1 MPLAGKSGW
10 IVWVLG
16 PLAVAVALLAQLVAA
31 ARTGLL
37 AFDQSFGAGKDGDW
51 LTLLATITGL
61 AAITSALS
69 GLVVSGMVS
78 GFLAR
83 YGVIVLVAVAGLASL
98 PFLHAMADDA
108 RDVGLAIGGPENS
121 VTVALIIGLGLG
133 ALTAGVI
140 SGSNWKPAAVGLAVT
155 TAGLWMLIAVSGR
168 TAVGPAPLGLP
179 SDLLRTRNVSQ
190 LGGWL
195 PLPAVLWVVIG
206 AAAALAARRFTA
218 GRGSVLLS
226 GVLGSALISLS
237 YFAARPGESY
247 GDHLT
252 VHNSAFGLTIMLV
265 GGALLGAG
273 IVSLAPT
280 RGAHGA
286 DTGHTTV

>member
-1 MPLAGKSGW
+1 MPLAGKSRW
-10 IVWVLG
+10 VVWGLG
-16 PLAVAVALLAQLVAA
+16 PLAVAAALLAQLMAA
-31 ARTGLL
+31 TRTGLL
-37 AFDQSFGAGKDGDW
+37 PFDQSFGAGKDGDW
-51 LTLLATITGL
+51 LTLSATITGL
-61 AAITSALS
+61 AAVTSALGGLVAS
-69 GLVVSGMVS
+69 GLLSGL
-78 GFLAR
+78 LAR
-83 YGVIVLVAVAGLASL
+83 YAVVVLVAVAGLTSL
-98 PFLHAMADDA
+98 PFLHGMAGDA
-108 RDVGLAIGGPENS
+108 REVSLAIGGPENS
-121 VTVALIIGLGLG
+121 VTIALIIGLGLG

-140 SGSNWKPAAVGLAVT
+140 SAGNWRPAAVGLAVA
-155 TAGLWMLIAVSGR
+155 TAGLWVLVAVSGR

-206 AAAALAARRFTA
+206 AAAALAARRFAA

-237 YFAARPGESY
+237 YFAARPRESY

-273 IVSLAPT
+273 IVSLAPVPGA
-280 RGAHGA
+280 RGAY
-286 DTGHTTV
+286 TGHTTM